1 VRDWGE
7 ASGRVVAVR
16 GVAVGLVGAG
26 PWAGMLHAPML
37 AGGPETTLA
46 GVWARRPEAA
56 RALAEAQ
63 GSRAVGSLE
72 ELWDV
77 CEAVAFAVPPDVQAE
92 LGVAAARAGKHLLL
106 DKPVALTVAA
116 AEELAGA
123 VDDAGV
129 VSQMVLTNRYSP
141 LGRAFLAEAD
151 GFQTVGARCASL
163 SGALLADSLFS
174 TPWRRRHGALLDVGP
189 HLFDLLEGAVGSIEE
204 LSGRGDPL
212 RWVSLTCRHAGGQV
226 SEVSMSLSLPLAETV
241 FECVLYGPAGA
252 LAYQRPPDPA
262 AALADLAAA
271 GATLRKEFAE
281 AVTSGIP
288 STLDVHR
295 GVALQRLIDVAARSL
310 G

>member
-1 VRDWGE
+1 MR
-7 ASGRVVAVR
+7 A
-16 GVAVGLVGAG
+16 VAVGLVGAG
-26 PWAGMLHAPML
+26 PWAEMLHAPML

-56 RALAEAQ
+56 RALAGAH

-92 LGVAAARAGKHLLL
+92 LGVAAARAGRHLLL

-123 VDDAGV
+123 VDEAGV

-151 GFQTVGARCASL
+151 GFETVGARCASL
-163 SGALLADSLFS
+163 SGALLGDSPFS

-262 AALADLAAA
+262 TALADLAAA

>member
-1 VRDWGE
+1 
-7 ASGRVVAVR
+7 VAR
-16 GVAVGLVGAG
+16 AVAVGLVGAG

-56 RALAEAQ
+56 RALAGAH

-72 ELWDV
+72 ELWEV

-106 DKPVALTVAA
+106 DKPVALTLRA

-141 LGRAFLAEAD
+141 RGRAFLAEAE
-151 GFQTVGARCASL
+151 GFETVGARCASL
-163 SGALLADSLFS
+163 SGALLAGSPFS
-174 TPWRRRHGALLDVGP
+174 TPWRQRHGALLDVGP
-189 HLFDLLEGAVGSIEE
+189 HLFDLLEAAVGPIEE

-212 RWVSLTCRHAGGQV
+212 RWVSLACRHVGGQV
-226 SEVSMSLSLPLAETV
+226 SEVSMALSLPLAESV
-241 FECVLYGPAGA
+241 FECTLYGPAGA
-252 LAYQRPPDPA
+252 LAFRRAPDPPTA
-262 AALADLAAA
+262 MAELAAA
-271 GATLRKEFAE
+271 GATLRREFAE
-281 AVTSGIP
+281 AVAGGVP
-288 STLDVHR
+288 PTLDVRR

>member
-1 VRDWGE
+1 MRT
-7 ASGRVVAVR
+7 
-16 GVAVGLVGAG
+16 VAVGLVGAG
-26 PWAGMLHAPML
+26 PWAEMLHAPML

-56 RALAEAQ
+56 RALAGAH

-123 VDDAGV
+123 VDEAGV

-151 GFQTVGARCASL
+151 GFETVGARCASL
-163 SGALLADSLFS
+163 SGALMADSPFS

-262 AALADLAAA
+262 TALADLAAA

>member
-1 VRDWGE
+1 VRT
-7 ASGRVVAVR
+7 
-16 GVAVGLVGAG
+16 VAVGLVGAG
-26 PWAGMLHAPML
+26 PWAEMLHAPML

-56 RALAEAQ
+56 RALAGAH

-123 VDDAGV
+123 VDEAGV

-151 GFQTVGARCASL
+151 GFETVGARCASL
-163 SGALLADSLFS
+163 SGALLADSPFS

-241 FECVLYGPAGA
+241 FECALYGPAGA

-262 AALADLAAA
+262 TALADLAAA

>member
-1 VRDWGE
+1 MR
-7 ASGRVVAVR
+7 A
-16 GVAVGLVGAG
+16 VAVGLVGAG
-26 PWAGMLHAPML
+26 PWAEMLHAPML

-56 RALAEAQ
+56 RALAGAH

-116 AEELAGA
+116 AAELAGA
-123 VDDAGV
+123 VDEAGV

-151 GFQTVGARCASL
+151 GFETVGARCASL
-163 SGALLADSLFS
+163 SGALLGDSPFS

-262 AALADLAAA
+262 TALADLAAA

>member
-1 VRDWGE
+1 VR
-7 ASGRVVAVR
+7 A
-16 GVAVGLVGAG
+16 VAVGLVGAG
-26 PWAGMLHAPML
+26 PWAEMLHAPML

-56 RALAEAQ
+56 RALAGAH

-123 VDDAGV
+123 VDEAGV

-141 LGRAFLAEAD
+141 LGREFLAEAD
-151 GFQTVGARCASL
+151 GFETVGARCASL
-163 SGALLADSLFS
+163 SGALLADSPFS

-189 HLFDLLEGAVGSIEE
+189 HLFDLLEGAMGSIEE

-262 AALADLAAA
+262 TALADLAAA

>member
-1 VRDWGE
+1 VR
-7 ASGRVVAVR
+7 A
-16 GVAVGLVGAG
+16 VAVGLVGAG
-26 PWAGMLHAPML
+26 PWAEMLHAPML

-56 RALAEAQ
+56 RALAGAH

-123 VDDAGV
+123 VDEAGV

-151 GFQTVGARCASL
+151 GFETVGARCASL
-163 SGALLADSLFS
+163 SGALLADSPFS

-189 HLFDLLEGAVGSIEE
+189 HLFDLLEGAMGSIEE

-252 LAYQRPPDPA
+252 LAYQRPPDQA
-262 AALADLAAA
+262 TALADLAAA